1 MERWG
6 AWLQSPF
13 MKLSEKSF
21 AFPPA
26 GVENEFEMSR
36 EKRARKPGGSPGGR
50 WWQQSE
56 GKLAVGMK
64 SHRPVLQAEL
74 RLKCK
79 DFLTRLVTEEETEAT
94 VVKWQNA
101 LALWH
106 GNNPR
111 SPDLLRHDGLSSY
124 SGVSCCSGLGYQ
136 REDYKGMLHI
146 KKGGTGLLLEV
157 MGIFIALTVV
167 LISQLYAIVL
177 NASNCMH

>member
-1 MERWG
+1 MNLRWAERREQGNRVAVQVGADGSRVKGSWQWG
-6 AWLQSPF
+6 WRATDQFCRQSWDSSA
-13 MKLSEKSF
+13 K
-21 AFPPA
+21 
-26 GVENEFEMSR
+26 G
-36 EKRARKPGGSPGGR
+36 
-50 WWQQSE
+50 
-56 GKLAVGMK
+56 
-64 SHRPVLQAEL
+64 
-74 RLKCK
+74 K

-106 GNNPR
+106 RNNPR
-111 SPDLLRHDGLSSY
+111 SPDPLCHDGLSSY

-157 MGIFIALTVV
+157 MGIFIALAVV